1 MSEDCIRV
9 AVISGRTDSDGLV
22 LWQRGNHEMAKQLVA
37 AKVDMDI
44 IDRCG
49 RTAKDVAFD
58 QAMIEVLVPQAEPEP
73 EEEA

>member
-1 MSEDCIRV
+1 MREDCIRV
-9 AVISGRTDSDGLV
+9 SVISFRMDSDGLA